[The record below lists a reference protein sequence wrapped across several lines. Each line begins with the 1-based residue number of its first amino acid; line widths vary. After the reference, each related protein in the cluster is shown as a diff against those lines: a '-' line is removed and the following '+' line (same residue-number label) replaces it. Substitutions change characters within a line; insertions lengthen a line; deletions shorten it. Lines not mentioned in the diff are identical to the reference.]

1 MFSRTASMGPYHPIS
16 GVGRLKWFLSSTVG
30 PHTLVVGLF
39 SAGIGTARN
48 APKEYG
54 GSFDGFATRYGMRL
68 TGVSTG
74 NAMEAEFGAMWGED
88 TRYFPTYRLLLRG
101 RVQNVITMTFLAHN
115 RDGRLMPAY
124 SPLHRYSWK

>member
-1 MFSRTASMGPYHPIS
+1 MSLKLIAAFLGIATLASAQLVPANSRPTAQQAFSRTASMGPYHPIS

-54 GSFDGFATRYGMRL
+54 RL
-68 TGVSTG
+68 
-74 NAMEAEFGAMWGED
+74 
-88 TRYFPTYRLLLRG
+88 
-101 RVQNVITMTFLAHN
+101 I
-115 RDGRLMPAY
+115 
-124 SPLHRYSWK
+124 